1 MSGKG
6 FKKRVAMVVICLIAI
21 AAEAIVWEKFVT
33 TTLYGQARAMPE
45 ETQAVTENTLES
57 SKAMPV
63 ESSMEESEAL
73 DPREEVW
80 SHYENLGV
88 IRTNCSYVDIYSSP
102 DSYAISI
109 GKALPGYGFEMD
121 LDESNATWT
130 KVSLDGKS
138 GYIQSEYVAVG
149 EEAKELALSY
159 CLNAV
164 IPQNEQLPCYEE
176 ASQESAV
183 ILTLPKGERYEL
195 VEDLGEWVKIRIR
208 SGVEGYVKKDQTLC
222 GYYLE
227 SPIFYERTTEIS
239 EVRRNI
245 INEAWKYYGG
255 EYVWGGET
263 LGQGV
268 DCSGFVLRL
277 YELFGINLHRVSVE
291 QSQDGVEVELSQMKP
306 GDLIFYHGYRDGGV
320 TEGVG
325 HVAIYMG
332 NGKIIHAASE
342 EKGICMDNWDYIPYI
357 TVRNVIG
364 D

>member
-1 MSGKG
+1 MTKKG
-6 FKKRVAMVVICLIAI
+6 WKKRIAMAAICLVAI
-21 AAEAIVWEKFVT
+21 GVEAAVWEKFVT

-45 ETQAVTENTLES
+45 ETQAVTENVRETEVTEAEETGIEET
-57 SKAMPV
+57 KAP
-63 ESSMEESEAL
+63 
-73 DPREEVW
+73 DPREDVW

-88 IRTNCSYVDIYSSP
+88 IRTNCSYVDIYASP
-102 DSYAISI
+102 DSYALSI

-121 LDESNATWT
+121 LAESNATWT
-130 KVSLDGKS
+130 KVMLDGKQ
-138 GYIQSEYVAVG
+138 GYIRSEYVASG

-159 CLNAV
+159 CVNAV
-164 IPQNEQLPCYEE
+164 IPQADSLSCYEE

-183 ILTLPKGERYEL
+183 ILSLPKGERYEW
-195 VEDLGEWVKIRIR
+195 VEDAGEWVKLRIR
-208 SGVEGYVKKDQTLC
+208 SGVEGYVRKDQTLC
-222 GYYLE
+222 GFYLE
-227 SPIFYERTTEIS
+227 SPIFYERSTEIS
-239 EVRRNI
+239 DVRRDI

-263 LGQGV
+263 LGEGV

-291 QSQDGVEVELSQMKP
+291 QAEDGVPIDISQMKP

-357 TVRNVIG
+357 TVRNVVG